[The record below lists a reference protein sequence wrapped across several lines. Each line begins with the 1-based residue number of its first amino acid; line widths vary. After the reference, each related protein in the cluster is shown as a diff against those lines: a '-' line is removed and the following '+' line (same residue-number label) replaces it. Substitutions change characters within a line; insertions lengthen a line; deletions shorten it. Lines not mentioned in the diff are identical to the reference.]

1 MYNSIINN
9 FSDWKSL
16 PWNKINE
23 KIFLL
28 QKKIYKA
35 SEECDQK
42 KVYKIQN
49 YLINCSEVKL
59 IAIEYVCKSIIN
71 YYINYNKERY
81 YINDKE
87 KESIFNYL
95 LKKENI
101 LHDNIR
107 YILEKINQYILY
119 LCIKPEW
126 EAKFEPVF
134 QSSIYK
140 IEIYNF
146 HKRLIKFFTRKVLLK
161 SYTKYGNHLYSYI
174 NNKYIDIDYYIN
186 KISSLNYVN
195 AKIKIWLNYQ
205 YFSEESNNIIPEIN
219 VVSFNY
225 QNNLYRILQKILYTG
240 IEWYNLNCIQRDS
253 RSFYIFRY
261 QRVFYLE
268 NNWININYTYNL
280 SNNNF
285 LNIFT
290 IILEALGLN
299 TNKLKFLSICSNK
312 YNLYFFNYCIQ
323 TNQYQNILS
332 SHNTKIIVKV
342 TETTFRYF
350 LKNIKIILYHK
361 NFNNKWRP
369 NTSLTLNKYL
379 RNINLKFNLWCNY
392 YYLVLSINTI
402 KEYYEM
408 LDNFLYNWLKK
419 TYKTSQLKLLKNNKK
434 LIHKQINK

>member
-1 MYNSIINN
+1 
-9 FSDWKSL
+9 
-16 PWNKINE
+16 
-23 KIFLL
+23 
-28 QKKIYKA
+28 
-35 SEECDQK
+35 
-42 KVYKIQN
+42 
-49 YLINCSEVKL
+49 
-59 IAIEYVCKSIIN
+59 
-71 YYINYNKERY
+71 
-81 YINDKE
+81 
-87 KESIFNYL
+87 
-95 LKKENI
+95 
-101 LHDNIR
+101 
-107 YILEKINQYILY
+107 
-119 LCIKPEW
+119 
-126 EAKFEPVF
+126 
-134 QSSIYK
+134 
-140 IEIYNF
+140 
-146 HKRLIKFFTRKVLLK
+146 
-161 SYTKYGNHLYSYI
+161 
-174 NNKYIDIDYYIN
+174 
-186 KISSLNYVN
+186 
-195 AKIKIWLNYQ
+195 
-205 YFSEESNNIIPEIN
+205 
-219 VVSFNY
+219 
-225 QNNLYRILQKILYTG
+225 
-240 IEWYNLNCIQRDS
+240 LNCIQRDS

-299 TNKLKFLSICSNK
+299 TNKLKFLSICSN
-312 YNLYFFNYCIQ
+312 
-323 TNQYQNILS
+323 NILS